1 MAEYKS
7 PLRAA
12 FFPNFNNCP
21 AVSWSTSVICALP
34 VLQNIQ
40 ANRINL
46 NIKLKSFTGYG
57 ITI

>member
-7 PLRAA
+7 PLSAA

-21 AVSWSTSVICALP
+21 AVSWSTLVICALP
-34 VLQNIQ
+34 VLTKIQ
-40 ANRINL
+40 ANRMIL
-46 NIKLKSFTGYG
+46 DIKLKSFTGYG